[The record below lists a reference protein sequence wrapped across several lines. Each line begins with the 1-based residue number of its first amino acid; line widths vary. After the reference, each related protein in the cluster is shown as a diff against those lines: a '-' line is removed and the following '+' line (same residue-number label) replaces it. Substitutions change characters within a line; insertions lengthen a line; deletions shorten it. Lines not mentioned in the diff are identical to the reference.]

1 MTFVVSNL
9 YGRLDKFEKLINKIN
24 LKESDTLYIL
34 GNIVDYGEQSIELV
48 NDISTRYN
56 VYSVLGEHDYKAY
69 LLLSEFDRILKEG
82 GAPSM
87 SFTKEMIAWSQN
99 GGQATLEAFQKADAD
114 SKEGFLDY
122 LSDLPVFEEATL
134 KNGKEFVL
142 TCRGIDNFNKNTDLY
157 DYELDDFM
165 NGYLDIE
172 KTYFADKTMV
182 VGYLD
187 YEHTPAGR
195 AGKVTAKNNNI
206 ALACDM
212 SENDD
217 VVCIC
222 LETNDEYYV

>member
-1 MTFVVSNL
+1 MTYVVSNL
-9 YGRLDKFEKLINKIN
+9 YGRLDKFEKLIKKIG

-34 GNIVDYGEQSIELV
+34 GNIVDYGDDSIELV
-48 NDISTRYN
+48 NDISVRYN

-69 LLLSEFDRILKEG
+69 LLLSEFDRMLKEG
-82 GAPSM
+82 GVPSANF
-87 SFTKEMIAWSQN
+87 SRDMIAWAQD
-99 GGQATLEAFQKADAD
+99 GGQATLEAFKNADAD

-142 TCRGIDNFNKNTDLY
+142 TCRGIDNFNKETDLY
-157 DYELDDFM
+157 DYELEDFM
-165 NGYLDIE
+165 NGYLDLDA
-172 KTYFADKTMV
+172 TYYSDKTMV

-195 AGKVTAKNNNI
+195 AGKISAKEGKI

>member
-9 YGRLDKFEKLINKIN
+9 YGRLDKFEKLIKKIN
-24 LKESDTLYIL
+24 FKDSDTLYIL
-34 GNIVDYGEQSIELV
+34 GNIVDFGDDSIELV
-48 NDISTRYN
+48 NDLSARYN

-69 LLLSEFDRILKEG
+69 LLLSEFDRMLKEG
-82 GAPSM
+82 GVLSA
-87 SFTKEMIAWSQN
+87 SFSKEMIAWAQN
-99 GGQATLEAFQKADAD
+99 GGQATLEAFKNADAD
-114 SKEGFLDY
+114 AKEGFLDY
-122 LSDLPVFEEATL
+122 LSDLPVFEEVTL

-165 NGYLDIE
+165 NGYIDIE
-172 KTYFADKTMV
+172 KSYFDDRIMV

-222 LETNDEYYV
+222 LETNDEYYA

>member
-24 LKESDTLYIL
+24 LKDSDNLYIL
-34 GNIVDYGEQSIELV
+34 GNIVDFGEQSIELV
-48 NDISTRYN
+48 NDLATRYN

-69 LLLSEFDRILKEG
+69 LLLSEFDRILREG
-82 GAPSM
+82 GAPSV
-87 SFTKEMIAWSQN
+87 SFSKEMIAWAQN
-99 GGQATLEAFQKADAD
+99 GGQATLEAFQKTDVD

-122 LSDLPVFEEATL
+122 LSDLPVFEEISL

-142 TCRGIDNFNKNTDLY
+142 TCRGIDNFDENIDLY

-172 KTYFADKTMV
+172 KTYFSDKTMV

-187 YEHTPAGR
+187 YEHTPTGR
-195 AGKVTAKNNNI
+195 AGKINAKNNNI

-217 VVCIC
+217 VVCVC

>member
-1 MTFVVSNL
+1 MTFVASNL
-9 YGRLDKFEKLINKIN
+9 YGRLDKFEKLINKIK
-24 LKESDTLYIL
+24 LKDSDNLYIL
-34 GNIVDYGEQSIELV
+34 GNIVDFGEQSIELV
-48 NDISTRYN
+48 NDLSTRYN

-69 LLLSEFDRILKEG
+69 LLLSEFDRILREG
-82 GAPSM
+82 GAPSV
-87 SFTKEMIAWSQN
+87 SFSKEMIAWAQN
-99 GGQATLEAFQKADAD
+99 GGQATLEAFQKADVD

-122 LSDLPVFEEATL
+122 LSDLPVFEEISL

-142 TCRGIDNFNKNTDLY
+142 TCRGIDNFDKNTDLY
-157 DYELDDFM
+157 DYELEDFM

-172 KTYFADKTMV
+172 KTYFSDKTMV

-195 AGKVTAKNNNI
+195 AGKINAKNNNI

-217 VVCIC
+217 VVCVC

>member
-82 GAPSM
+82 GAPSV

-122 LSDLPVFEEATL
+122 LSDLPVFEETTL

-172 KTYFADKTMV
+172 KTYYNNKTLI

-217 VVCIC
+217 LVCVC